1 LKLTPPIKELPHGSL
16 TVSMKDKH
24 GNVSRI
30 ERTFAVGTAKLSA
43 AHR

>member
-1 LKLTPPIKELPHGSL
+1 
-16 TVSMKDKH
+16 MKDKH
-24 GNVSRI
+24 GNMSRI